1 MKRAPQL
8 HPLPRSP
15 FGFSGMTPLE
25 RQVMD
30 LWDAGHSVKQILA
43 AIGTPDNRPR
53 TYVDRI
59 ISTYD
64 GKAEYREFRC
74 ETRGSSDRLLAAIAR
89 HHPERL
95 AA

>member
-1 MKRAPQL
+1 MSGPG
-8 HPLPRSP
+8 PRRPRKP
-15 FGFSGMTPLE
+15 FGYSGMSPLE

-30 LWDAGHSVKQILA
+30 LWDAGKSVKQILA
-43 AIGTPDNRPR
+43 ALGTPDNRRR

-59 ISTYD
+59 ISTFD
-64 GKAEYREFRC
+64 GKAEYREFRTD
-74 ETRGSSDRLLAAIAR
+74 TRGSTDRLLAAIAR